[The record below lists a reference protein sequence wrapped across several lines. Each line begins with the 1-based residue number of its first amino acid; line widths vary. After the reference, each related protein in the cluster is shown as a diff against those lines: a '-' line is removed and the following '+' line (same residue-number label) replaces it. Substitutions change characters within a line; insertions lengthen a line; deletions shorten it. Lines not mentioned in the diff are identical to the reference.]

1 MPDQTDSQN
10 SPTPQGKAAD
20 DAPAEKAAP
29 ARRRRAA
36 SRPAGPP
43 ASSAEEG
50 AAASGGDVEAAPAK
64 RRTRKTAAAA
74 EAPAAPEAAQA
85 EGAGEAAEAAPA
97 PARRRATRKAAAP
110 AAAEAAA
117 TEAAGAAEAAAAAEE
132 EAPAK
137 PRRRATRK
145 AAAPE
150 AAVEAE
156 PVAEEG
162 AAAAEEPAPA
172 RTRRRATRKAS
183 APAPAAEAAPAAEE
197 AAEAP
202 AAEEEAA
209 PARTRR
215 RATRKAAAPEAAVE
229 AEAAPEA
236 PAAEPQQE
244 PAAKSRRTRKKAAPA
259 ATFSAGGDGSRRLK
273 PGALAPREDQAAAP
287 GTAYAGRLIQ
297 DGGGWAVEVD
307 DAYEIRGYGDT
318 PEEAAAQAVA
328 ALADAFGIP
337 ADAVELDVRTEEP
350 ARRGRRRV
358 VSPPTAVFQPPVFGF
373 GAPAPAP
380 AAEAEEEA
388 EPEAEEHEGGSRRRR
403 RRRGGSASAAA
414 EAAEQQAVPPAEEAE
429 PAAEGDTDTEAEDEG
444 DGEERPSSRRRRRGG
459 RRRRR
464 GESAEHEDAAE
475 DESGEEAEDS
485 DEAADEDEHDEHAQG
500 GGSGSSSSRRR
511 RRRRR
516 RGGDASGD
524 EQASGADDPER
535 TVVKVR
541 EPRPHQDGGTGA
553 DQVQS
558 IKGSTR
564 LEAKKQRRREGREQ
578 GRRRV
583 PIITEAEFL
592 ARREAV
598 ERVMVV
604 RQNGDRTQIGVL
616 EDNVLVEHYVNKE
629 QATSY
634 VGNVYLGKVQNVLP
648 SMEAAFVDIGKGRNA
663 VLYAGEVNFDALGL
677 SGGPRRIESALKSG
691 QPVLVQVTKDPI
703 GHKGARLT
711 SQVSL
716 PGRYLVYVPEGSM
729 TGISRKLPDTER
741 ARLKTI
747 LKKIV
752 PEDAGVIVRTAA
764 EGASEDELRRDVERL
779 QAQWEDIQRKA
790 KQGGGSNA
798 PTLLYGEP
806 DMTVRVVR
814 DIFNEDF
821 SKVIVSGDD
830 AWNTVH
836 DYVAHVAPDLVDRLS
851 RWTSEVDVFATYR
864 IDEQLLKALDRK
876 VWLPSGGSLVI
887 DKTEAMVV
895 IDVNT
900 GKFTGQGGNLE
911 ETVTRN
917 NLEAAEEIVRQLRLR
932 DLGGIVVVDFID
944 MVLESNR
951 DLVMRRLLECLGRDR
966 TKHQVA
972 EVTSLGLVQMTRKR
986 VGQGLLE
993 SFSETCVHCNGRGV
1007 IVHMDQATTSGGGG
1021 GKRKRRGGKA
1031 AEAAEPAVAAPA
1043 VAEEEVP
1050 ELEPIE
1056 VGESDLI
1063 PSVGDPEEEWFGTA
1077 AEAEAAAK
1085 QSRGRTRRRATRQ
1098 AAAPVAGESSEPA
1111 VVVVPV
1117 SEPEVEP
1124 VQAPEPE
1131 PAVSTEPPAR
1141 TRRRATRKA
1150 TAPAG
1155 APPAAEEAAVVVVAP
1170 DAAPPAPA
1178 AALPEPEV
1186 STEPPARTRRRATRT
1201 ATAPAAAEEAA
1212 VVVVPTSEPEPK
1224 KRAPRKAAAKKT
1236 AAKKSTSTK
1245 KAAPKKKSPTPAE

>member
-1 MPDQTDSQN
+1 MPQSNEPGTTGN
-10 SPTPQGKAAD
+10 AEENN
-20 DAPAEKAAP
+20 APGDKLP
-29 ARRRRAA
+29 PRRRRRAA

-43 ASSAEEG
+43 VA
-50 AAASGGDVEAAPAK
+50 DAP
-64 RRTRKTAAAA
+64 
-74 EAPAAPEAAQA
+74 
-85 EGAGEAAEAAPA
+85 G
-97 PARRRATRKAAAP
+97 

-117 TEAAGAAEAAAAAEE
+117 PAIPAVDAAVSDSKPADDGSAASAEAA
-132 EAPAK
+132 P
-137 PRRRATRK
+137 
-145 AAAPE
+145 
-150 AAVEAE
+150 
-156 PVAEEG
+156 
-162 AAAAEEPAPA
+162 PA
-172 RTRRRATRKAS
+172 RTRRRAVRKAT
-183 APAPAAEAAPAAEE
+183 APAGAPQAAEVTEAVVPVAEPE
-197 AAEAP
+197 AEA
-202 AAEEEAA
+202 EVEVVEAA

-215 RATRKAAAPEAAVE
+215 RAVRKATAPAGAPQAAEAAETVEEAPAATEQPAAEKPAAEPAEAEDAAPRGRQRRRATAAAGRPEFTGKAEEPVRKSRRATRPAVAVFQAPVFAEPMFQTPETAAAAAAASRYEEVE
-229 AEAAPEA
+229 AEEEVETVEEPAAVVEA
-236 PAAEPQQE
+236 PAAE
-244 PAAKSRRTRKKAAPA
+244 AAP
-259 ATFSAGGDGSRRLK
+259 
-273 PGALAPREDQAAAP
+273 Q
-287 GTAYAGRLIQ
+287 
-297 DGGGWAVEVD
+297 
-307 DAYEIRGYGDT
+307 
-318 PEEAAAQAVA
+318 
-328 ALADAFGIP
+328 
-337 ADAVELDVRTEEP
+337 
-350 ARRGRRRV
+350 
-358 VSPPTAVFQPPVFGF
+358 
-373 GAPAPAP
+373 
-380 AAEAEEEA
+380 
-388 EPEAEEHEGGSRRRR
+388 GGSRRRR
-403 RRRGGSASAAA
+403 RRRG
-414 EAAEQQAVPPAEEAE
+414 EAAEPEQAVAPVEEPVEEEPEAE
-429 PAAEGDTDTEAEDEG
+429 VEAEHEVEAEAEGEETDEYG
-444 DGEERPSSRRRRRGG
+444 DRPSRRRRRGG

-464 GESAEHEDAAE
+464 GEAAE
-475 DESGEEAEDS
+475 GDEGAEQHGDEAVADHAEDDQERAQES
-485 DEAADEDEHDEHAQG
+485 DEEDEDHEASA
-500 GGSGSSSSRRR
+500 SGSSSSRRR

-516 RGGDASGD
+516 RSGD
-524 EQASGADDPER
+524 VSADADNGTDDPER

-541 EPRPHQDGGTGA
+541 EPRKKEEREPGTGF
-553 DQVQS
+553 DEVQS

-564 LEAKKQRRREGREQ
+564 MEAKKQRRREGREQ

-604 RQNGDRTQIGVL
+604 RQNGERTQIGVL

-663 VLYAGEVNFDALGL
+663 VLYAGEVNFEALGMAH
-677 SGGPRRIESALKSG
+677 GPRRIETALKSG
-691 QPVLVQVTKDPI
+691 QSVLVQVTKDPI

-779 QAQWEDIQRKA
+779 QQQWEDIQK
-790 KQGGGSNA
+790 KSKSTGSSNA

-830 AWNTVH
+830 AWETIYG
-836 DYVAHVAPDLVDRLS
+836 YVSQVAPDLTDRLS
-851 RWTSEVDVFATYR
+851 RWTSEVDIFATYR
-864 IDEQLLKALDRK
+864 IDEQLMKALDRK
-876 VWLPSGGSLVI
+876 VYLPSGGSLVI

-895 IDVNT
+895 VDVNT

-911 ETVTRN
+911 ETVTKN

-951 DLVMRRLLECLGRDR
+951 DLVLRRLLECLGRDR

-1007 IVHMDQATTSGGGG
+1007 IVHMEQPTSVGGG
-1021 GKRKRRGGKA
+1021 GKRSKKRGRGGADHEHVVEAEAGTEAELA
-1031 AEAAEPAVAAPA
+1031 AEVAAP
-1043 VAEEEVP
+1043 VALPEPEFVPDEELYSSP
-1050 ELEPIE
+1050 
-1056 VGESDLI
+1056 
-1063 PSVGDPEEEWFGTA
+1063 
-1077 AEAEAAAK
+1077 AEAEAAAT
-1085 QSRGRTRRRATRQ
+1085 RGRGRRRATRKATAPAGAPKAAA
-1098 AAAPVAGESSEPA
+1098 AAAPAVVEPEP
-1111 VVVVPV
+1111 VVVV
-1117 SEPEVEP
+1117 
-1124 VQAPEPE
+1124 EPE
-1131 PAVSTEPPAR
+1131 PVVEPEQAAEVAAPVVEEAPAAEAPQGR

-1155 APPAAEEAAVVVVAP
+1155 SPAPVEPAAEVPAAEPAPSPVEQPEPVVEAVQPEAAPEEVAPEAAPPRARRRVTRKVTAPAGSPAGTDGAEVVVVTGPAEP
-1170 DAAPPAPA
+1170 KPETEPAPEAETVEAEAPAKKA
-1178 AALPEPEV
+1178 ARKTAKK
-1186 STEPPARTRRRATRT
+1186 
-1201 ATAPAAAEEAA
+1201 ATAKKAA
-1212 VVVVPTSEPEPK
+1212 TK
-1224 KRAPRKAAAKKT
+1224 KTAAKKT
-1236 AAKKSTSTK
+1236 AAKKTTAK
-1245 KAAPKKKSPTPAE
+1245 KAATKKTVAAEKSPKSAVSADADA